1 VDKREVYRK
10 AYEELQRKLEGG
22 GIPWWRPKVGKNYV
36 RILPNW
42 KDPNDVFYK
51 RVYVHWNVG
60 ENNRK
65 VVCRKTLGEDELC
78 PICDFVSELLQS
90 SDSDDVK
97 YGQAMGQTERF
108 AMNILDGYDLER
120 GVQVFECG
128 RGLFQS
134 ILWMFTDGDYGDL
147 DDWKTGR
154 YIVIERVGT
163 GMTDTRYNCMPSGKE
178 TPIDPKEFQSRL
190 WDLDEVYAPPIVEEM
205 IAILEGRDT
214 TASAEEVSEEVAE
227 LLEEEDEVPPPP
239 TPTSKTSKA
248 AGVAPPSPED
258 FEKAPKPKEASVAKT
273 KEKPKPS
280 FSQNSSVLEKIK
292 KIRRPSSS

>member
-42 KDPNDVFYK
+42 KDPNNVFYK

-178 TPIDPKEFQSRL
+178 TPIDPKEFQPRL
-190 WDLDEVYAPPIVEEM
+190 WDLDEVYAP
-205 IAILEGRDT
+205 
-214 TASAEEVSEEVAE
+214 AE

-239 TPTSKTSKA
+239 TPTSKASKA

-258 FEKAPKPKEASVAKT
+258 FEKTPKPKEASEAKT